1 MTPETEKA
9 GAAPSLASEPTSAE
23 GRGSTPDAG
32 ERTNLRRTQVLE
44 ATVRV
49 ISERGA
55 EGTRLIDVARA
66 ANVSIGLIQH
76 YFETRDELLVSSFDF
91 FNDLWI
97 RDWERASR
105 TEADPPQ
112 KLLTLLRLA
121 AFEFEDWRE
130 VQWRIWVEFW
140 SLCNRNSKFR
150 ASYAKIYDTFRRP
163 FRDVIIEGITHGDF
177 SPRNSIEDVVDRLTA
192 QIEGLRVHAL
202 LEPARLSRERM
213 FALLQ
218 AQVEQDLRFSFPL
231 GSGGQP

>member
-1 MTPETEKA
+1 MTSKKGNV
-9 GAAPSLASEPTSAE
+9 GAAPAPASELAPAE
-23 GRGSTPDAG
+23 SSGVTPAVR

-97 RDWERASR
+97 GDWEKASR

-112 KLLTLLRLA
+112 KLLTLLRFS
-121 AFEFEDWRE
+121 AFEFEGWRE

-140 SLCNRNSKFR
+140 SLCNRNSRFR

-163 FRDVIIEGITHGDF
+163 FREVIVEGITHGDF
-177 SPRNSIEDVVDRLTA
+177 SPRNSVEDVVDRLTA

-218 AQVEQDLRFSFPL
+218 AQVEQDLRFSFAA
-231 GSGGQP
+231 GKRDQP